1 MIKDYSD
8 SMILVSGRNRI
19 IPPKR
24 KNVSAS
30 RGLFP
35 ATKFVWKTIG
45 AMLLTT
51 LIIGITSTIW
61 YGLQVQVAL
70 DQMGNTMEINSKLYS
85 EKKLLTAQRNL
96 ILTPEHMKDSAY
108 RLGLIS
114 PVKNQLRYP

>member
-19 IPPKR
+19 ITPKR
-24 KNVSAS
+24 KNVPVS
-30 RGLFP
+30 RELFP

-45 AMLLTT
+45 AMLLST

-61 YGLQVQVAL
+61 YGLQVRVAL
-70 DQMGNTMEINSKLYS
+70 DQIGNNMEINRKLYS
-85 EKKLLTAQRNL
+85 EKKLLTAQRDL
-96 ILTPEHMKDSAY
+96 LLTPGNMKDSAY
-108 RLGLIS
+108 KLGLVS